1 MSHEKSHKQ
10 AENKKKL
17 KCPKC
22 DRIFSNLTDLK
33 THEIT
38 HKISQKKETHF
49 KCKKCGQNFTGS
61 AMLNTCVLIFKKDLS
76 DCHKLKNF
84 SAAAPVTES
93 LEEKRI

>member
-1 MSHEKSHKQ
+1 MIHEKSHKQ

-22 DRIFSNLTDLK
+22 DRIISNLTDLK
-33 THEIT
+33 TYEIT
-38 HKISQKKETHF
+38 RKISQKKETHF
-49 KCKKCGQNFTGS
+49 KCESADKISKTGS

-84 SAAAPVTES
+84 
-93 LEEKRI
+93 